1 MTGMDSE
8 KTEEI
13 DIGLERAEA
22 AKTII
27 EELKKHGVPHHIAH
41 DLLNGYRESLEGYFK
56 EEWGA
61 RKVMIAAGCLPGSLN
76 RYRDVKLIEIRRGP

>member
-1 MTGMDSE
+1 MIGTESE
-8 KTEEI
+8 KAEEI
-13 DIGLERAEA
+13 NIGQERAEA
-22 AKTII
+22 ANTII
-27 EELKKHGVPHHIAH
+27 EELKKHGVPHHIAY

-61 RKVMIAAGCLPGSLN
+61 RKVLIAAGALPGSLN